1 DLDVIDG
8 RRGLQPVALME
19 VPGRI
24 SAVELLD
31 IQIVN
36 IPKRMRNAP
45 GHLRVVR
52 EVRKG
57 RHARNSEADRIELIT
72 AQMHLRVHARQLES
86 AVRVASQ
93 YRPAGG
99 GPARRQRPVAAPA
112 AGPGTRRQQ
121 AQRADRLAKTGQ
133 ASDPPAGIGNGWNA

>member
-1 DLDVIDG
+1 
-8 RRGLQPVALME
+8 ME

-57 RHARNSEADRIELIT
+57 RHARDSEADRIELIA

-86 AVRVASQ
+86 AVRVRSEEHTSELQSQ
-93 YRPAGG
+93 SNLVCRLLLEKKKKTDVMTTSAIKM
-99 GPARRQRPVAAPA
+99 AAQL
-112 AGPGTRRQQ
+112 R
-121 AQRADRLAKTGQ
+121 
-133 ASDPPAGIGNGWNA
+133 